1 MVLYGT
7 VWYCMVLHCVVEYDQ
22 HSASAG
28 NVVSHGTVWYCV
40 VLCGTVWYC
49 VILYGTVWYC
59 VVLCGTVWYCT
70 VLLSTISSV
79 RVPVRPHVLITEI
92 QTVPSA

>member
-1 MVLYGT
+1 MRVPVTLYR
-7 VWYCMVLHCVVEYDQ
+7 M
-22 HSASAG
+22 
-28 NVVSHGTVWYCV
+28 

-49 VILYGTVWYC
+49 VVLHC
-59 VVLCGTVWYCT
+59 VVEYNQLSASAGNVVSYGTVWYCT
-70 VLLSTISSV
+70 VLLSTISSM